1 MSALDSNLT
10 ALLVKV
16 TLILVA
22 ALAAHLGLRRASA
35 ATRHLSLTLAMLG
48 LLLVPFLS
56 LGLPAWQLEVL
67 PQTPAGAP
75 AVMQPVALELGEVG
89 RGLIPSVPS
98 TPATGLPVGET
109 VSLGSMGGALQL
121 GLVGWLFVAWTVGV
135 LFVLSRLGAGLL
147 RMRWVARNAER
158 VRDSDLLRILD
169 ECGDTLNLRFRP
181 LLLSSDK
188 AGVPLV
194 WGWLRPVLIVP
205 REFLGWSSARMR
217 AVMLHELGHLR
228 RNDWPVLLL
237 GRVVAALY
245 WFHPLVW
252 LLERQAKRECERAC
266 DDLVVTFGTKPSDY
280 ATHLLSIARGVS
292 EAPASV
298 RAALAVVRRSN
309 LNGRLRSILDPLL
322 RRNAPSRNA
331 ITALSTTLMLLV
343 VPLAGLQFT
352 ERAHADEPREQAEFL
367 QAQLTPVK
375 ERKTMADAEPSE
387 GEQAYKRAYKLHSA
401 GRYDEAADAFEEAL
415 DLGHNPGTSMY
426 NIACC
431 HALMGE
437 AGRAMSWLEKAT
449 EAGFD
454 DPVNLIKDSDFD
466 PIRSDS
472 VFQQFIDRAFEA
484 AGVVRK
490 DPEHYPYRSTLKMFD
505 ELKQAG
511 STNGK
516 KWHHVGYKLI
526 NYRELDLAAEA
537 FERAVETMPEG
548 GKYTA
553 MYNLACTYS
562 LAGKTRSAL
571 DWLERSVDAGFDNHE
586 RFLNDSDLNELRGE
600 SEFERIAE
608 KSEFLS
614 LGRFPR
620 RGWDDSD
627 YSTDRWAPAIE
638 EFNAYVADNP
648 SSGRGWYNLGWALHF
663 SERHDEAIGA
673 FEKAT
678 ALEFRPA
685 AATYNVACA
694 NAMLGRTGA
703 ALDALEAA
711 VESGTVSYGHLKGDD
726 DLESLRSEPR
736 YQALLEQLEEQH
748 REYEEQIKIKKMQ
761 LHEYEEQMK
770 KMKIE
775 RKDKQSQALREYKE
789 HLAHAVVDE
798 D

>member
-10 ALLVKV
+10 AFLVKV

-22 ALAAHLGLRRASA
+22 GLAAHLALRRASA
-35 ATRHLSLTLAMLG
+35 ATRHLSLTLAMIG
-48 LLLVPFLS
+48 LLLMPFLS
-56 LGLPAWQLEVL
+56 LGLPVWQLAVL
-67 PQTPAGAP
+67 PQGPAVAP
-75 AVMQPVALELGEVG
+75 AAMRPVELEVGNMGGGLMPSLPLSPVTAIPVA
-89 RGLIPSVPS
+89 
-98 TPATGLPVGET
+98 ET
-109 VSLGSMGGALQL
+109 ISLGSVGSALQL
-121 GLVGWLFVAWTVGV
+121 GLAGWLFVAWAVGV
-135 LFVLSRLGAGLL
+135 AFVLSRLGTGLL
-147 RMRWVARNAER
+147 RMRWVVRNAKR
-158 VRDSDLLRILD
+158 VSDPDLLRILD
-169 ECGDTLNLRFRP
+169 TCGDTLNLRVRP
-181 LLLSSDK
+181 LLLSSDR

-205 REFLGWSSARMR
+205 REFLGWSSAKMR

-252 LLERQAKRECERAC
+252 CVERQAKRECERAC
-266 DDLVVTFGTKPSDY
+266 DDLVVNFGTKPSDY
-280 ATHLLSIARGVS
+280 ATHLLSIARGVT
-292 EAPASV
+292 EAPATV

-343 VPLAGLQFT
+343 VPLASLQFA

-367 QAQLTPVK
+367 QAQLTQVK
-375 ERKTMADAEPSE
+375 ERKTMQDAESSE

-431 HALMGE
+431 QAMMGE
-437 AGRAMSWLEKAT
+437 AGRAMSWLEKAI

-454 DPVNLIKDSDFD
+454 DPENLVEDSDFD

-472 VFQQFIDRAFEA
+472 AFQQFIDSAFEA
-484 AGVVRK
+484 AGAQRK
-490 DPEHYPYRSTLKMFD
+490 DPQHYPYRTTLKQFD

-526 NYRELDLAAEA
+526 GYRELDRAAEA
-537 FERAVETMPEG
+537 FERAVETMPEA
-548 GKYTA
+548 GKNTA

-562 LAGKTRSAL
+562 LAGKTRPAL
-571 DWLERSVDAGFDNHE
+571 DWLERSVDAGFDTHE
-586 RFLNDSDLNELRGE
+586 RFLNDSDLDVLRGE

-620 RGWDDSD
+620 RGWDESD
-627 YSTDRWAPAIE
+627 YSTDRWEPAIE
-638 EFNAYVADNP
+638 EFNAFVADNP

-673 FEKAT
+673 FEKAAT
-678 ALEFRPA
+678 LEFQPA

-711 VESGTVSYGHLKGDD
+711 VESGAVSYGHLKGDD

-736 YQALLEQLEEQH
+736 YQTLLEQLEEQH
-748 REYEEQIKIKKMQ
+748 REYEEQMKMKK
-761 LHEYEEQMK
+761 MK
-770 KMKIE
+770 KMKIHLKE
-775 RKDKQSQALREYKE
+775 KQSQALQEYDE
-789 HLAHAVVDE
+789 YLARAAAAVSD
-798 D
+798 